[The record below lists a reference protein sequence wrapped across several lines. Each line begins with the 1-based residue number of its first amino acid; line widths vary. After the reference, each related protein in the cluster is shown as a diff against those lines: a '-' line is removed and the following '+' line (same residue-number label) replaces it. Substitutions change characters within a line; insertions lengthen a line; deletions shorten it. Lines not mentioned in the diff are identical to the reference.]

1 MATSQYSLSS
11 LPYSLRVSGLKIG
24 IAVADWN
31 QKITHAL
38 RDGAKE
44 TLASMGF
51 SHEQIVVLDVPGSF
65 ELPHGAQ
72 MLFKDNCDAVICLGC
87 IVRGDTP
94 HFDYVSQGT
103 TQGILRAGMD
113 AGKPCIFGVLTTD
126 NEQQALDRA
135 GGILGNKGSEAA
147 LAACWMLAA
156 AQNL

>member
-11 LPYSLRVSGLKIG
+11 IPYSLQVSGLKIG

-38 RDGAKE
+38 RDGAID
-44 TLASMGF
+44 TLLQSGF
-51 SHEQIVVLDVPGSF
+51 TKDQIIVLDVPGSF

-72 MLFKDNCDAVICLGC
+72 LLFDRPCDAVICIGC

-113 AGKPCIFGVLTTD
+113 ARKPCIFCVLTTE

-135 GGILGNKGSEAA
+135 GGSLGNKGSEAA

-156 AQNL
+156 AQQ